1 MISEISRS
9 ETKEANETKVENFN
23 DAKAKSEMT
32 FKEAED
38 FWKSE
43 FHNQSEQAKAE
54 DTPSVEKNDAK
65 EVNEREKIDC
75 RNEELAGKEHPDTG
89 VPFEKKIVVVNDVE
103 KEVVVPVFDSV
114 FDTQLPEDKLTAA
127 DPVQKKECNQQLKE
141 AVENDPE
148 IREKFNDEQLEQ
160 INNGDTPDGYI
171 WHHDA
176 EVGQMQ
182 LVDLET
188 HQKTG
193 HTGGRYI
200 WGGGSDNR

>member
-9 ETKEANETKVENFN
+9 EPKEVNETKVENFS

-32 FKEAED
+32 FNEAED

-43 FHNQSEQAKAE
+43 FHEQAEQSKAG
-54 DTPSVEKNDAK
+54 DTPSVEKTDSQ
-65 EVNEREKIDC
+65 EVNAREKIEC
-75 RNEELAGKEHPDTG
+75 RNENLAGKEHSDTG
-89 VPFEKKIVVVNDVE
+89 VPFEKKIVEVDGVE
-103 KEVVVPVFDSV
+103 KEVVVPIFDSD
-114 FDTQLPEDKLTAA
+114 FDAQLPDDMLTSTDAE
-127 DPVQKKECNQQLKE
+127 QKKECNQQLKE

-148 IREKFNDEQLEQ
+148 LREKFNDEQLEQ
-160 INNGDTPDGYI
+160 ISNGDTPDGYI

-176 EVGQMQ
+176 EVGKMQ
-182 LVDLET
+182 LVDYET

-193 HTGGRYI
+193 HTGGRDI